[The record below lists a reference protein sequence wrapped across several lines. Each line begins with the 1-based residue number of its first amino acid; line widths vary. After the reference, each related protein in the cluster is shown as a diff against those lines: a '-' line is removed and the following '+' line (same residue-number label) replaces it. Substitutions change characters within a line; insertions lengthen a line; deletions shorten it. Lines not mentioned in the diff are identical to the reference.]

1 MENYTF
7 KSIEELALDL
17 DSRLKSFNQDDITKL
32 DTICDKLNRNINVY
46 KDENTHINEFISASY
61 IFQMQLNRE
70 KIFNMAAN
78 KLMDDV
84 SKNYLIS
91 NKIIENTKLK
101 SELDKYQNLE

>member
-7 KSIEELALDL
+7 KSIKELALDL

-70 KIFNMAAN
+70 KIFNMSAN

>member
-32 DTICDKLNRNINVY
+32 DTICDKLNRNISVY
-46 KDENTHINEFISASY
+46 KDENNNINEFISASY
-61 IFQMQLNRE
+61 LFQMQLNRE

-78 KLMDDV
+78 RLMDDV

>member
-101 SELDKYQNLE
+101 SELDKYQKL